1 MPWVSIR
8 EAGEMLQV
16 SLRTVQRLV
25 ATHTLS
31 SRMAQGRRLV
41 LIGADEDR
49 VRANAA
55 PALTPAL
62 LPHLFDLLEG
72 FTMLRFL
79 AGRAVQ
85 HAHAA
90 EPFRD
95 FPCMWDAPS
104 VAQWQ
109 KLSDR
114 IVTCHQLVRGLVA
127 GLQLDQSVVHQV
139 YRELIMI
146 QLLWAEYEARSGK
159 EEESHHTHQ
168 PMKRDPEILM
178 TQLIGHARALLTGCL
193 RNRETPDVQ
202 RVSGDGVIGIDGGS
216 DAVDDR
222 DAGSGDGTDR

>member
-1 MPWVSIR
+1 
-8 EAGEMLQV
+8 MLQV

-55 PALTPAL
+55 PGLTLAL
-62 LPHLFDLLEG
+62 LPHLFDLLEK
-72 FTMLRFL
+72 FTTLRFL

-90 EPFRD
+90 EPLRAL
-95 FPCMWDAPS
+95 PCMWGAPS

-114 IVTCHQLVRGLVA
+114 IATCHQLVRGLVA
-127 GLQLDQSVVHQV
+127 DLQLDQSAMHRV
-139 YRELIMI
+139 YRALIMI
-146 QLLWAEYEARSGK
+146 QLLWAEYEARSGE
-159 EEESHHTHQ
+159 EEESHPTHQ
-168 PMKRDPEILM
+168 TKERDPETLI

-193 RNRETPDVQ
+193 RSRETPGLEP
-202 RVSGDGVIGIDGGS
+202 VSGDDVIGDDGGS
-216 DAVDDR
+216 GAGDDR
-222 DAGSGDGTDR
+222 DGGSGDGINH